1 MKINDDKLNV
11 QVNGDF
17 KTKEFGFIFNAKMA
31 NLLSDD
37 LYSDKIKAVTRELS
51 TNAWD
56 SHVENKNL
64 NPFDVHLPTLEKC
77 VFSIRDYGTGLSPEK
92 VDTIYTNYGASD
104 KINTNNLSGCM
115 GIGSKSAVCYNTKT
129 ATVESYYNGIH
140 YIYSLYK
147 NQNGIPV
154 LSTLSESPTTEP
166 NGVKIT
172 VPVKQSDIS
181 TFKQK
186 AEQVY
191 KWFDVKPNFTGNIP
205 KIEPDI
211 IDIQGQDFYIYKS
224 QKTNTYYSNNYAEPL
239 VVMGNVAYP
248 LKLETQNK
256 KLLAIQ
262 KQNLVIKAPIGSVNF
277 DIGREKLSY
286 NDSTIKYLTDKLE
299 SIVNELSK
307 DLQTEV
313 DKCKCKYDAIVKYWE
328 SPIKEILK
336 IQYDGKVL
344 PETSFGMY
352 NNMTIRPKIMVYDKN
367 SLKAW
372 RTRNIKYQSGC
383 IFLERDKNDVRP
395 RIQDLINTNTVYV
408 ISFDN
413 DKDKETWLKEV
424 GLLSIEKLSN
434 YKPKKL
440 PKVPGQTITTKRP
453 KYVGK
458 QFNYN
463 KYSWNVR
470 KCWDNI
476 EELPKDYVL
485 VKLDTKTYNSD
496 INFNKL
502 KDIHNA
508 LQSVGIKPIPVIGQ
522 KEDVPDDKHF
532 KTWLKKEVEK
542 KYGKSIKTLSGN
554 FCYGNV
560 SNVIKKRF
568 KINIL
573 DSYVE
578 TLIDFTGIKKEEENL
593 KKYPLLEHIYSAP
606 EKMIEQYIDLV
617 DRCPNP

>member
-1 MKINDDKLNV
+1 MKISDLEQNIITQGNLKSIKCTAEWT
-11 QVNGDF
+11 GHA
-17 KTKEFGFIFNAKMA
+17 AKI
-31 NLLSDD
+31 LSDT
-37 LYSDKIKAVTRELS
+37 LYSDKIKAIIRELS

-56 SHVENKNL
+56 SHVESKNL
-64 NPFDVHLPTLEKC
+64 TPFSVHLPTLESPK
-77 VFSIRDYGTGLSPEK
+77 FIIRDFGTGLSN
-92 VDTIYTNYGASD
+92 DHMLDLYTVYFKSTKQNSNEFNG
-104 KINTNNLSGCM
+104 TFGVGRMCFLS
-115 GIGSKSAVCYNTKT
+115 YNTKSCT
-129 ATVESYYNGIH
+129 IESYKDGIVRT
-140 YIYSLYK
+140 YTMYYGQDSV
-147 NQNGIPV
+147 PV
-154 LSTLSESPTTEP
+154 LTSLSESPTTEP

-262 KQNLVIKAPIGSVNF
+262 KQNLVIRAPIGSVNF

-344 PETSFGMY
+344 PESIFGMY
-352 NNMTIRPKIMVYDKN
+352 NNMTVRPKIMVYDKN

-372 RTRNIKYQSGC
+372 STRDIKYQSGC

-395 RIQDLINTNTVYV
+395 RIQDLINTNTVYA

-502 KDIHNA
+502 KDIHIA

>member
-1 MKINDDKLNV
+1 MKVTDLHQNIKTV
-11 QVNGDF
+11 GDF
-17 KTKEFGFIFNAKMA
+17 RSTKFTAEWSGHAAK
-31 NLLSDD
+31 LLSDS
-37 LYSDKIKAVTRELS
+37 LYSDKVKAIIRELS
-51 TNAWD
+51 TNAVD
-56 SHVENKNL
+56 SHTEAKNT
-64 NPFDVHLPTLEKC
+64 NPIEIHLPTLENPNFIVQDFGMGLDDDQMQNLYTVYFK
-77 VFSIRDYGTGLSPEK
+77 STKQNSNEYTGK
-92 VDTIYTNYGASD
+92 Y
-104 KINTNNLSGCM
+104 
-115 GIGSKSAVCYNTKT
+115 GIGRMCFLAYNTKSCT
-129 ATVESYYNGIH
+129 IEAVKNNKKCFYSVYYGQDSVPI
-140 YIYSLYK
+140 
-147 NQNGIPV
+147 
-154 LSTLSESPTTEP
+154 LSKLSECNTKDS
-166 NGVKIT
+166 NGLKIT

-181 TFKQK
+181 DFKKK
-186 AEQVY
+186 AEEVY
-191 KWFDVKPNFTGNIP
+191 KWFDIRPICTGNNLS
-205 KIEPDI
+205 IEEDI
-211 IDIQGQDFYIYKS
+211 IETKGVDWYTHTPK
-224 QKTNTYYSNNYAEPL
+224 KLNYYSTKKECII
-239 VVMGNVAYP
+239 VMGNIAYP
-248 LKLETQNK
+248 FKIDSLSKSLQALQN
-256 KLLAIQ
+256 
-262 KQNLVIKAPIGSVNF
+262 QNLVIKVPIGKCLF

-286 NDSTIKYLTDKLE
+286 DPNTVKFLTDKLE

-352 NNMTIRPKIMVYDKN
+352 NNMTVRPKIMVYDKN

-372 RTRNIKYQSGC
+372 RTRDIKYQSGC

-395 RIQDLINTNTVYV
+395 RIQDLINTNTVYS

-440 PKVPGQTITTKRP
+440 PKVPGQIVTTKRP

-502 KDIHNA
+502 KDLHNA
-508 LQSVGIKPIPVIGQ
+508 LQSVGITPISIIGQ

-532 KTWLKKEVEK
+532 KTWLKKQVEK

-554 FCYGNV
+554 FSYGNV

-568 KINIL
+568 KINVL
-573 DSYVE
+573 DSCVE

-593 KKYPLLEHIYSAP
+593 KKYPLLKHIYNAP

>member
-104 KINTNNLSGCM
+104 KINTNDLSGCM

-313 DKCKCKYDAIVKYWE
+313 DKCKCRYDAIVKYWE

-372 RTRNIKYQSGC
+372 RTRDIKYQSGC
-383 IFLERDKNDVRP
+383 IFLERDKNVVRP
-395 RIQDLINTNTVYV
+395 
-408 ISFDN
+408 
-413 DKDKETWLKEV
+413 
-424 GLLSIEKLSN
+424 
-434 YKPKKL
+434 
-440 PKVPGQTITTKRP
+440 
-453 KYVGK
+453 
-458 QFNYN
+458 
-463 KYSWNVR
+463 
-470 KCWDNI
+470 
-476 EELPKDYVL
+476 
-485 VKLDTKTYNSD
+485 
-496 INFNKL
+496 
-502 KDIHNA
+502 
-508 LQSVGIKPIPVIGQ
+508 
-522 KEDVPDDKHF
+522 
-532 KTWLKKEVEK
+532 
-542 KYGKSIKTLSGN
+542 
-554 FCYGNV
+554 
-560 SNVIKKRF
+560 
-568 KINIL
+568 
-573 DSYVE
+573 
-578 TLIDFTGIKKEEENL
+578 
-593 KKYPLLEHIYSAP
+593 
-606 EKMIEQYIDLV
+606 
-617 DRCPNP
+617 